1 MTFSSLV
8 GRTFA
13 TTKQGPRYGKRVERL
28 IVHHC
33 ANTNSEA
40 MVRYL
45 SGSGG
50 GTSASYCLTTKPEL
64 VGIVPE
70 ELRPW
75 TSNAIVGGVNYDN
88 DSNSVTVETVNLTGP
103 PEWLVTDGQIEL
115 LAKLAADLC
124 KRYGWGKLD
133 RNRVVG
139 HREVLPK
146 GYTECPGPHLYAHL
160 DAIVKRGNEILNPP
174 PKPKPEPEPT
184 LGELKMSFKS
194 VLIGHRPDEAKDRLL
209 VTALDFEDGQK
220 TTEYPVT
227 KSYGDSMGKIL
238 TEGGFFVITKG
249 HYDTLLSDFTAAV
262 EQKREHELAVA
273 RASAGK

>member
-8 GRTFA
+8 GRTVA

-33 ANTNSEA
+33 DSTNNEA

-50 GTSASYCLTTKPEL
+50 GTSATYCLTTGPEL

-88 DSNSVTVETVNLTGP
+88 DSNSVTVETVNLTRAP
-103 PEWLVTDGQIEL
+103 DWLVSEAQLEV
-115 LAKLAADLC
+115 LAQLAADLC

-146 GYTECPGPHLYAHL
+146 GYTECPGPYLYAHL
-160 DAIVKRGNEILNPP
+160 DWIVERGNEILNPTEKRKRKDIDMLGMMGGDGQGRYGPKNEQVYVIYDGRALVFVNKNDGDPLSVYMNDESFAEVSYHAIDGYIAAAETVVDARVNP
-174 PKPKPEPEPT
+174 PKI
-184 LGELKMSFKS
+184 LKAPPS
-194 VLIGHRPDEAKDRLL
+194 
-209 VTALDFEDGQK
+209 
-220 TTEYPVT
+220 
-227 KSYGDSMGKIL
+227 
-238 TEGGFFVITKG
+238 
-249 HYDTLLSDFTAAV
+249 
-262 EQKREHELAVA
+262 
-273 RASAGK
+273 RA